1 MIAAHPYRRR
11 FLEEPAERP
20 GARDEMLE
28 RASGD
33 GFFGMCQGIE
43 ALNGRGLTIQNE
55 FSHELGDILNTNMT
69 AGSDAHKVEQ
79 IGTVATDF
87 QRPVSCLQGLIRELR
102 GGRYQPVDLRRKT
115 VLER

>member
-20 GARDEMLE
+20 GVRNEMLQ
-28 RASGD
+28 RASQD
-33 GFFGMCQGIE
+33 QFFKMCHGIE

-55 FSHELGDILNTNMT
+55 FSLELGEILNSNLT

-79 IGTVATDF
+79 IGTVATEF
-87 QRPVSCLQGLIRELR
+87 KRPVACLQDLIRELR
-102 GGRYQPVDLRRKT
+102 AGRYRPIDLRR
-115 VLER
+115 